1 MKYWIEDILALI
13 AVGLFAVVVLLLGV
27 GLGA

>member
-13 AVGLFAVVVLLLGV
+13 AVGLFAVVVFLLGV
-27 GLGA
+27 GLGV

>member
-1 MKYWIEDILALI
+1 MKYWIEDILALV

>member
-1 MKYWIEDILALI
+1 MRYWVEDILALI

-27 GLGA
+27 GFGA

>member
-13 AVGLFAVVVLLLGV
+13 ALGLFAYVVFLLGV

>member
-13 AVGLFAVVVLLLGV
+13 AVGLVAVVVLLLGV

>member
-1 MKYWIEDILALI
+1 MRYWIEDIVALI
-13 AVGLFAVVVLLLGV
+13 AACLFAFVVLLLGV

>member
-13 AVGLFAVVVLLLGV
+13 ALGLFAVVVLLLGA

>member
-1 MKYWIEDILALI
+1 MRKHIEDILALI
-13 AVGLFAVVVLLLGV
+13 AVGLFAFVVLLLGV

>member
-27 GLGA
+27 GLGV

>member
-1 MKYWIEDILALI
+1 MNLWIKDILAFI
-13 AVGLFAVVVLLLGV
+13 ALGLFAVVVLLLGV

>member
-1 MKYWIEDILALI
+1 MKYWIEDILAFI
-13 AVGLFAVVVLLLGV
+13 SVCLFAVVVLLLGI

>member
-1 MKYWIEDILALI
+1 MRYWIEDILALI
-13 AVGLFAVVVLLLGV
+13 AVGLFAFVVLLLGV

>member
-1 MKYWIEDILALI
+1 MREYIEDILALI
-13 AVGLFAVVVLLLGV
+13 AACLFVVVVLLLGV

>member
-1 MKYWIEDILALI
+1 MRYWIEDILALI

>member
-13 AVGLFAVVVLLLGV
+13 AVGLFAFVVLLLGV
-27 GLGA
+27 GMGA